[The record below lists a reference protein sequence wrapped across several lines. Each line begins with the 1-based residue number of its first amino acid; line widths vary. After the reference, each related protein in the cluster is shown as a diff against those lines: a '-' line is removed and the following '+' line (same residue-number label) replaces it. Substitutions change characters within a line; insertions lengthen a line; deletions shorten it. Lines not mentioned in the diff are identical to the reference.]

1 MKTLTMIIMVAI
13 LLEAIVEYA
22 KTIITM
28 IEKKQYKTAITQLAT
43 IALGVTFA
51 FIFNLQL
58 FNNAL
63 SEFFEGLSINTKVD
77 IVITGILFSRGANYF
92 SDIISKFTGKK
103 IPTAVGVLEG
113 VAEELVE
120 ESEEFE
126 ERDDNR

>member
-92 SDIISKFTGKK
+92 SDIISKLTGKK

-113 VAEELVE
+113 AAEKLVE

>member
-92 SDIISKFTGKK
+92 SDIISKLTGKK
-103 IPTAVGVLEG
+103 TPTV
-113 VAEELVE
+113 VAEELAE
-120 ESEEFE
+120 KFE

>member
-92 SDIISKFTGKK
+92 SDIISKLTGKK
-103 IPTAVGVLEG
+103 TPTV
-113 VAEELVE
+113 VAEELAE
-120 ESEEFE
+120 KFE
-126 ERDDNR
+126 ERNDNR

>member
-92 SDIISKFTGKK
+92 SDIISKLTGKK